1 MFQLFWTV
9 SEMVGLTELSIQ
21 VNEHYLSHGTK
32 EEYVLAI
39 ARDGLDNRF
48 SKEKPMLGRGIYGAE
63 SPTKS
68 DQYTGMLQCCK
79 NDSGLADF
87 LIMVGA

>member
-1 MFQLFWTV
+1 M
-9 SEMVGLTELSIQ
+9 
-21 VNEHYLSHGTK
+21 NEHYLFHGTK
-32 EEYVLAI
+32 EEYVMAI

-68 DQYTGMLQCCK
+68 DQYTGISVLK
-79 NDSGLADF
+79 KIVAAYFSGW
-87 LIMVGA
+87 

>member
-9 SEMVGLTELSIQ
+9 FKMVDYNELSIQ
-21 VNEHYLSHGTK
+21 VNEHYLFHGTK
-32 EEYVLAI
+32 EKCVLAI
-39 ARDGLDNRF
+39 FRDGLDNRF
-48 SKEKPMLGRGIYGAE
+48 SKERPMLGRGIYGAE

-68 DQYTGMLQCCK
+68 DQYTGMLQCCE

-87 LIMVGA
+87 LIMVGT